1 MKLKDPLPFV
11 RGLFCW
17 LISRFETILRVKIPF
32 STRSSLAI
40 ELKNAVAV
48 VQKEIRGL
56 RAKYESVTKTE
67 EQDPIMVEGKNRLG
81 IIANKW
87 QARKTSLRFC
97 LNMIIRFGVCMTK
110 DAPRAMWEDL
120 GRELGLEH
128 VWLGGSIKARQKR
141 RKCSKCGKYYVGHPA
156 LSRKYNKTE
165 ILFGV
170 WSEGGSCGF

>member
-1 MKLKDPLPFV
+1 MAGPKDV
-11 RGLFCW
+11 AK
-17 LISRFETILRVKIPF
+17 ILLEYDYPVWCVHD
-32 STRSSLAI
+32 
-40 ELKNAVAV
+40 E
-48 VQKEIRGL
+48 
-56 RAKYESVTKTE
+56 
-67 EQDPIMVEGKNRLG
+67 
-81 IIANKW
+81 
-87 QARKTSLRFC
+87 
-97 LNMIIRFGVCMTK
+97 